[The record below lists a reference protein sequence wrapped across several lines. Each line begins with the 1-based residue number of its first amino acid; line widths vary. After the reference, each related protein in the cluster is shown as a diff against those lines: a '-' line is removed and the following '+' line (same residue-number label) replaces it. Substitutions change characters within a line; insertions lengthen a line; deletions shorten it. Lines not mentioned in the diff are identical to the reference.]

1 MSEDNQQKNTLP
13 EETERN
19 VITVDSG
26 GNAHRP
32 SESDRQP
39 QKHETP
45 EVADSAE
52 TRHSAPYSKN
62 NQTGTPM
69 TEPSKNEQNAA
80 PTVAPVVIKQSG
92 GKGLA
97 AGALILALLGLGA
110 SGFLFVQGQNVL
122 KNQEL
127 NVENKLDKAALG
139 ESNNASMLQETLRRQ
154 SQIEAAIGQLGG
166 AAKQNA
172 EAIANTQRA
181 YQELLKSRVNWV
193 VDETESTLNTAAQQ
207 LMLSGNV
214 PVVINVLQSVEG
226 RLNRFD
232 QPELLP
238 IKQAVS
244 SDLAALKNRPYVD
257 VSSAS
262 LRLNRLETAVAS
274 LPLSVDSTLQ
284 PSKTAAA
291 EVQTQTGASW
301 WQNAW
306 DKTLNSLKGLVE
318 VRKIN
323 SNDAMLI
330 SPEQAYFVRENLRLR
345 LLDART
351 SLMQRNGEIYQAD
364 LNDAEAAVKQYFDV
378 NSPATQSWLKELGEL
393 KALDIRSISDDA
405 LKASIAA
412 VRSYQ
417 DSVRVGSIDV
427 GSAASPVQSTSAPA
441 AASAP
446 AASASAP
453 AASAPPAQAS
463 EPAKAAA
470 SAAPASAAKPADKAP
485 QSQQPAK
492 PAAPAAGVKGDQA

>member
-39 QKHETP
+39 QKPETP
-45 EVADSAE
+45 EAATAAE
-52 TRHSAPYSKN
+52 PRHSAPYSKN
-62 NQTGTPM
+62 NQTGSPM

-80 PTVAPVVIKQSG
+80 STVAPVVIKQSG

-97 AGALILALLGLGA
+97 ACALILALLGLGA

-284 PSKTAAA
+284 PSKAAAA
-291 EVQTQTGASW
+291 EAQTQTGASW
-301 WQNAW
+301 WENAW

-453 AASAPPAQAS
+453 AASVPPTQAS